1 MTCVFYNSDDDND
14 GDDDDDDDDDDGLS
28 KKQPFVDDLQ
38 IRCS

>member
-1 MTCVFYNSDDDND
+1 MTCVFNNSDDDND
-14 GDDDDDDDDDDGLS
+14 GDDDDDDGLS